1 MLGKKDHGLKLARI
15 LEKESNVTISNTAK
29 ALILA
34 YS

>member
-1 MLGKKDHGLKLARI
+1 MLGKKEEGLKLAHI
-15 LEKESNVTISNTAK
+15 LKNEANPAISNIAK